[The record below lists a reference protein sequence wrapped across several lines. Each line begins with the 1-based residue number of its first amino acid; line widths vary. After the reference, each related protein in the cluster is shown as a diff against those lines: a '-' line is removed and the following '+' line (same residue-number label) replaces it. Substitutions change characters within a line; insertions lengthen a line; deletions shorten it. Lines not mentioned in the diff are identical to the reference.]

1 MARRAPP
8 YAVRFLSTALALLV
22 FSAFAGAN
30 FLLGLLAARSNGTA
44 SSQNPFAKLLT
55 PGAEAFPTLSPAHRE
70 SIMTGC
76 TDEEWQKLFGNN
88 EEEENDGLPADLV
101 VISATDFQHNPA
113 ARRAT
118 FLPLR

>member
-55 PGAEAFPTLSPAHRE
+55 PGARSA
-70 SIMTGC
+70 C
-76 TDEEWQKLFGNN
+76 
-88 EEEENDGLPADLV
+88 GLGG
-101 VISATDFQHNPA
+101 DFSN
-113 ARRAT
+113 
-118 FLPLR
+118 

>member
-1 MARRAPP
+1 
-8 YAVRFLSTALALLV
+8 
-22 FSAFAGAN
+22 
-30 FLLGLLAARSNGTA
+30 
-44 SSQNPFAKLLT
+44 
-55 PGAEAFPTLSPAHRE
+55 
-70 SIMTGC
+70 MTGC